1 MADKADIGA
10 KIEIDGEK
18 TYQSSLKAINAEL
31 KALKSEMDLA
41 TVSMDEMADT
51 EESTAKKGEILEK
64 TIDKQEQKLS
74 LMNERYERS
83 VGSLEELG
91 KALTNAKE
99 EFGANS
105 AEVLKAQNAYN
116 KSLSEMMNF
125 KNEINKTN
133 IEIAKS
139 KKSLEELSESVEKPK
154 SVFEELK
161 EKTDDI
167 GSSLKNVEKIA
178 VGSSSGFDKF
188 AEEAKQS
195 ADKANDSLSKLVE
208 SSKGKIGGFNEL
220 IVAFAG
226 NILATAASAVVGA
239 IGKLASSIVNLDEAT
254 EEVRENL
261 SKVDSAFT
269 TSGKSSESARK
280 AYRDFYKILG
290 DSDTAAES
298 TQLLAQLAE
307 NEQDVDKW
315 TRTATGVVATFG
327 DSLPINSL
335 IEASNETAKV
345 GTVTGVLADA
355 LNWVGISEDEFNEK
369 LAACGSEQERNA
381 LITETLAATYEDAAQ
396 AYEENNAGIMTARD
410 LQAQLDESLAN
421 LGGTIQDVKNG
432 LLADFLPSIV
442 QIIDGFSDFVN
453 GVDGADQ
460 ALADGIG
467 SMIDT
472 IIGKLPEFL
481 EFGIKV
487 IGEIVKGL
495 IMNLP
500 NIIAAS
506 VKMVWTLI
514 TTIASLYPDIFN
526 IGIDMLKQAADGA
539 VTMIKEFVSI
549 GTNLVSGL
557 WEGIKEKSS
566 WLKNQIRSW
575 CSGIVDNVKDFFHIN
590 SPSRVFRDEI
600 GQFLP
605 EGLALGIDKGA
616 KAAFDSMNS
625 FNRQLLSAGEMIVPQ
640 ASQSV
645 QNQGLVESLINGLGV
660 MQDKAVTVVAQ
671 VVLPNGE
678 VLAETV
684 FNDLLNVSKQRG
696 VSLAAT

>member
-18 TYQSSLKAINAEL
+18 QYRDSLKAIDSEL
-31 KALKSEMDLA
+31 KAMKSEMDLTA
-41 TVSMDEMADT
+41 ASMDDMSDSQEKN
-51 EESTAKKGEILEK
+51 AKQGEALEK
-64 TIDKQEQKLS
+64 IMAKQEDKLK
-74 LMNERYERS
+74 LMNAQYERS
-83 VGSLEELG
+83 AGRLNDLGTALDAAKKEFGDNSVEAG
-91 KALTNAKE
+91 KA
-99 EFGANS
+99 
-105 AEVLKAQNAYN
+105 QDAYN
-116 KSLSEMMNF
+116 KQLTAAMNL
-125 KNEINKTN
+125 KTQINKTAT
-133 IEIAKS
+133 ELQKS
-139 KKSLEELSESVEKPK
+139 KTDFENLSGAADDLHDSL
-154 SVFEELK
+154 
-161 EKTDDI
+161 
-167 GSSLKNVEKIA
+167 
-178 VGSSSGFDKF
+178 
-188 AEEAKQS
+188 
-195 ADKANDSLSKLVE
+195 DKAGDSGGKFSVNLGGLLKGGALV
-208 SSKGKIGGFNEL
+208 
-220 IVAFAG
+220 AG
-226 NILATAASAVVGA
+226 VTAVVGA
-239 IGKLASSIVNLDEAT
+239 IGQLASSIVNLDEAT

-315 TRTATGVVATFG
+315 TRTATGVMATFG

-369 LAACGSEQERNA
+369 LAALGTEQERNA

-396 AYEENNAGIMTARD
+396 AYEENNAGIMTARE

-421 LGGTIQDVKNG
+421 LGGTIQNVKNG
-432 LLADFLPSIV
+432 LLADFLPAIV

-467 SMIDT
+467 NMVNTAID
-472 IIGKLPEFL
+472 KLPEFL
-481 EFGIKV
+481 EFGAKV

-506 VKMVWTLI
+506 VKMMWTLI
-514 TTIASLYPDIFN
+514 TTIVSFYPDVFN
-526 IGIDMLKQAADGA
+526 AGVDMLKQAADGA

-575 CSGIVDNVKDFFHIN
+575 CSSIVDNVKDFFHIN

-605 EGLALGIDKGA
+605 EGLALGIDKGS

-625 FNRQLLSAGEMIVPQ
+625 FNRQLLSAGEMVVPQ

-645 QNQGLVESLINGLGV
+645 QNQGMVESLINGLGV
-660 MQDKAVTVVAQ
+660 MQDKAITLVAQ

-696 VSLAAT
+696 VSLATT

>member
-18 TYQSSLKAINAEL
+18 QYRDSLKAIDSEL
-31 KALKSEMDLA
+31 KAMKSEMDLTA
-41 TVSMDEMADT
+41 ASMDDMSDSQEKN
-51 EESTAKKGEILEK
+51 AKQGEALEK
-64 TIDKQEQKLS
+64 IMAKQEDKLK
-74 LMNERYERS
+74 LMNAQYERS
-83 VGSLEELG
+83 AGRLNDLGAALDAAKKEFGDNSVEAG
-91 KALTNAKE
+91 KA
-99 EFGANS
+99 
-105 AEVLKAQNAYN
+105 QDAYN
-116 KSLSEMMNF
+116 KQLTAAMNL
-125 KNEINKTN
+125 KTQINKTAT
-133 IEIAKS
+133 ELQKS
-139 KKSLEELSESVEKPK
+139 KTDFENLSGAADDLHDSL
-154 SVFEELK
+154 
-161 EKTDDI
+161 
-167 GSSLKNVEKIA
+167 
-178 VGSSSGFDKF
+178 
-188 AEEAKQS
+188 
-195 ADKANDSLSKLVE
+195 DKAGDSGGKFSVNLGGLLKGGALV
-208 SSKGKIGGFNEL
+208 
-220 IVAFAG
+220 AG
-226 NILATAASAVVGA
+226 VTAVVGA
-239 IGKLASSIVNLDEAT
+239 IGQLASSIVNLDEAT

-315 TRTATGVVATFG
+315 TRTATGVMATFG

-396 AYEENNAGIMTARD
+396 AYEENNAGLMTARE

-442 QIIDGFSDFVN
+442 QIIDGFNDFVN

-472 IIGKLPEFL
+472 IISKLPEFL

-487 IGEIVKGL
+487 IGEIVKGIIL
-495 IMNLP
+495 HLP
-500 NIIAAS
+500 DIIAAAYK
-506 VKMVWTLI
+506 VLWTLLQ
-514 TTIASLYPDIFN
+514 TWVSLYPEILTA
-526 IGIDMLKQAADGA
+526 GADMVKEAADGA
-539 VTMIKEFVSI
+539 ATMIKEFVSI
-549 GTNLVSGL
+549 GTNLVGGL

-575 CSGIVDNVKDFFHIN
+575 CSSIVDNVKDFFHIN

-625 FNRQLLSAGEMIVPQ
+625 FNRQLLSAGEMVVPQ

-645 QNQGLVESLINGLGV
+645 QNQGMVESLINGLGV
-660 MQDKAVTVVAQ
+660 IQDKAVTVVAQ

-696 VSLAAT
+696 VSLATT

>member
-18 TYQSSLKAINAEL
+18 QYRDSLKAIDSEL
-31 KALKSEMDLA
+31 KAMKSEMDLTA
-41 TVSMDEMADT
+41 ASMDDMSDSQEKN
-51 EESTAKKGEILEK
+51 AKQGEALEK
-64 TIDKQEQKLS
+64 IMAKQEDKLK
-74 LMNERYERS
+74 LMNAQYERS
-83 VGSLEELG
+83 AGRLNDLGAALDAAKKEFGDNSVEAG
-91 KALTNAKE
+91 KA
-99 EFGANS
+99 
-105 AEVLKAQNAYN
+105 QDAYN
-116 KSLSEMMNF
+116 KQLTAAMNL
-125 KNEINKTN
+125 KTQINKTAT
-133 IEIAKS
+133 ELQKS
-139 KKSLEELSESVEKPK
+139 KTDFANLS
-154 SVFEELK
+154 
-161 EKTDDI
+161 
-167 GSSLKNVEKIA
+167 GA
-178 VGSSSGFDKF
+178 
-188 AEEAKQS
+188 
-195 ADKANDSLSKLVE
+195 ADKLGDSLDDVE
-208 SSKGKIGGFNEL
+208 DASGKIGTSL
-220 IVAFAG
+220 KDIFAG
-226 NILATAASAVVGA
+226 NVLANAASAVAGA
-239 IGKLASSIVNLDEAT
+239 VANIAGSFINLDEAT

-315 TRTATGVVATFG
+315 TRTATGVMATFG

-369 LAACGSEQERNA
+369 LAALGTEQERNA

-421 LGGTIQDVKNG
+421 LGGTIQNVKNG
-432 LLADFLPSIV
+432 LLADFLPAIV

-467 SMIDT
+467 NMVNTAID
-472 IIGKLPEFL
+472 KLPEFL
-481 EFGIKV
+481 EFGAKV
-487 IGEIVKGL
+487 IGEIAKGL
-495 IMNLP
+495 ILHLP
-500 NIIAAS
+500 DIMAAA
-506 VKMVWTLI
+506 VKMVWTLT
-514 TTIASLYPDIFN
+514 TTIASLFPDIFSAGVD
-526 IGIDMLKQAADGA
+526 IVKQAADGA

-575 CSGIVDNVKDFFHIN
+575 CSSIVDNVKDFFHIN

-605 EGLALGIDKGA
+605 EGLASGIDKGA

-625 FNRQLLSAGEMIVPQ
+625 FNRQLLSAGEMVVPQ

-645 QNQGLVESLINGLGV
+645 QNQGMVESLINGLGV

-678 VLAETV
+678 VLAETI

>member
-18 TYQSSLKAINAEL
+18 QYRDSLKAIDSEL
-31 KALKSEMDLA
+31 KAMKSEMDLTA
-41 TVSMDEMADT
+41 ASMDDMSDSQEKN
-51 EESTAKKGEILEK
+51 AKQGEALEK
-64 TIDKQEQKLS
+64 IMAKQEDKLK
-74 LMNERYERS
+74 LMNAQYERS
-83 VGSLEELG
+83 AGRLNDLGTALDAAKKEFGDNSVEAG
-91 KALTNAKE
+91 KA
-99 EFGANS
+99 
-105 AEVLKAQNAYN
+105 QDAYN
-116 KSLSEMMNF
+116 KQLTAAMNL
-125 KNEINKTN
+125 KTQINKTAT
-133 IEIAKS
+133 ELQKS
-139 KKSLEELSESVEKPK
+139 KTDFENLSGAADDLHDSL
-154 SVFEELK
+154 
-161 EKTDDI
+161 
-167 GSSLKNVEKIA
+167 
-178 VGSSSGFDKF
+178 
-188 AEEAKQS
+188 
-195 ADKANDSLSKLVE
+195 DKAGDSGGKFSVNLGGLLKGGALV
-208 SSKGKIGGFNEL
+208 
-220 IVAFAG
+220 AG
-226 NILATAASAVVGA
+226 VTAVVGA
-239 IGKLASSIVNLDEAT
+239 IGQLASSIVNLDEAT

-315 TRTATGVVATFG
+315 TRTATGVMATFG

-369 LAACGSEQERNA
+369 LAALGTEQERNA

-396 AYEENNAGIMTARD
+396 AYEENNAGIMTARE

-421 LGGTIQDVKNG
+421 LGGTIQNVKNG
-432 LLADFLPSIV
+432 LLADFLPAIV

-467 SMIDT
+467 NMVNTAID
-472 IIGKLPEFL
+472 KLPEFL
-481 EFGIKV
+481 EFGVKL
-487 IGEIVKGL
+487 IGEIVKGIIL
-495 IMNLP
+495 HLP
-500 NIIAAS
+500 DIIAAAYK
-506 VKMVWTLI
+506 VLWTLLQ
-514 TTIASLYPDIFN
+514 TWVSLYPEIL
-526 IGIDMLKQAADGA
+526 IAGADMVKEAADGA
-539 VTMIKEFVSI
+539 ATMIKEFVSI
-549 GTNLVSGL
+549 GTNLVGGL

-575 CSGIVDNVKDFFHIN
+575 CSSIVDNVKDFFHIN

-625 FNRQLLSAGEMIVPQ
+625 FNRQLLSAGEMVVPQ

-645 QNQGLVESLINGLGV
+645 QNQGMVESLINGLGV
-660 MQDKAVTVVAQ
+660 MQDKAITLVAQ

-696 VSLAAT
+696 VSLATT